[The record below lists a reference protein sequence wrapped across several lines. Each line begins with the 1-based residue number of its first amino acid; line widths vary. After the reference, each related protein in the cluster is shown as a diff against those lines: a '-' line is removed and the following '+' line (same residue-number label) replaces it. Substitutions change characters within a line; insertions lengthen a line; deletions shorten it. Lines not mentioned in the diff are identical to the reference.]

1 MDTAEFVNVDS
12 NNKAHFFLKALCQQ
26 KEKGSKL
33 GLAFR
38 EAAKINEILKN

>member
-12 NNKAHFFLKALCQQ
+12 NNKVVFFLKALCQQ
-26 KEKGSKL
+26 KGSRL

-38 EAAKINEILKN
+38 GAAKINETLKN

>member
-12 NNKAHFFLKALCQQ
+12 NNKVFFFFLKALCQQ
-26 KEKGSKL
+26 KGSRL

-38 EAAKINEILKN
+38 GAAKINETLKN